1 MKTEQE
7 DGSIKEEK
15 VEHKKNIN
23 EQALI
28 LITVPQV
35 EEEEEIKVEVTGSKD
50 DEKKDEDPTEDE
62 PVKK

>member
-7 DGSIKEEK
+7 DGSTKEEK

-35 EEEEEIKVEVTGSKD
+35 EEEEEIKVEVTGSKE
-50 DEKKDEDPTEDE
+50 EKTGDDPTEEE
-62 PVKK
+62 PAKN